1 MVQRLRPW
9 LPELLFTA
17 VILLLG
23 VALWFTEDL
32 GGAVEFVVRG
42 LLIGAFVSWFRRFR
56 SRRAL
61 VGPETGLTPGPGL
74 ASLWVKPGRGSP
86 LDPAACPVPFSGRDR
101 EMAVLD
107 AWLDD
112 RDAAP
117 VMVVAGPPGV
127 GKSRLMVEFARRRS
141 AGRRAGRLRPGPGKG
156 LVALLTEHWRPAL
169 VVVEEGDL
177 RDDMDA
183 LLTELRDHRGSPPV
197 RLLVE
202 VRHPGGLPPCT
213 GAVLWLD
220 DPGDLDR
227 IFRDALRA
235 FYREPGEAG
244 RPEGRVFEAV
254 AAALEAD
261 PLADWRAEAPAVV
274 ASLLLGPRPAPLRR
288 VPELAALGAEEL
300 KWLAEWTAGH
310 PVRPVALA
318 GRLLG
323 EVAAARPG
331 LIDRL
336 TEHLSIPQARRAL
349 WWLALIADES
359 PEAAEA
365 YLRLAVHHETL
376 LFRAVCC
383 LAGDGLAERVAELV
397 AARRWTAAELA
408 AMDSPGLPEAVRAVL
423 AAKSKGLTG
432 PGAGLGHI

>member
-9 LPELLFTA
+9 LPELLFAA

-32 GGAVEFVVRG
+32 GGAAEFVVRG

-56 SRRAL
+56 SHRAM
-61 VGPETGLTPGPGL
+61 VGPETGLTPGPRL
-74 ASLWVKPGRGSP
+74 TSLWVKPGRGSP
-86 LDPAACPVPFSGRDR
+86 LDAAACPVPFSGRDR
-101 EMAVLD
+101 EMAMLD

-112 RDAAP
+112 RDAPP
-117 VMVVAGPPGV
+117 VMVVAGAPGV

-141 AGRRAGRLRPGPGKG
+141 PGRRAGRLRPGSGKG
-156 LVALLTEHWRPAL
+156 LVALLTADRRPAL
-169 VVVEEGDL
+169 VVVQEGDL

-183 LLTELRDHRGSPPV
+183 LLTELPDGNRQV

-202 VRHPGGLPPCT
+202 VRHPGGLAPHS
-213 GAVLWLD
+213 GAVLWLE
-220 DPGDLDR
+220 DPDDLDR
-227 IFRDALRA
+227 IFHDALKA
-235 FYREPGEAG
+235 FWREPGEVG
-244 RPEGRVFEAV
+244 RPEGRVFEVV
-254 AAALEAD
+254 AAALEVD

-274 ASLLLGPRPAPLRR
+274 ASMLLGPRPAPLRR

-300 KWLAEWTAGH
+300 KWLAEWTSGH

-365 YLRLAVHHETL
+365 CLRLAVHHETL

-408 AMDSPGLPEAVRAVL
+408 AMDSPGLPGAVRAVL

-432 PGAGLGHI
+432 PAVGLGHI